1 MELIDT
7 SHHCH
12 YCQYA
17 SFLCDMLP
25 LYLFIVYETLSSFI
39 NTLPPL
45 FLSSLTEP
53 SDLLT
58 SYNISFITKGPSDP
72 GRRLP
77 LTTSA
82 GWLGRCPGVQ
92 CSSTH
97 SIDKTTLHILALS
110 SKLSPTQS
118 VLLVSPKMFPKKY
131 LPEDRLR
138 QKICQSSPEL
148 RALAAKLEQVITIFQ
163 DDVLRNSVEIVEVL
177 ISGLHQQ
184 RESCTN
190 R

>member
-1 MELIDT
+1 
-7 SHHCH
+7 
-12 YCQYA
+12 
-17 SFLCDMLP
+17 MLP

-39 NTLPPL
+39 NPLPPL
-45 FLSSLTEP
+45 FLS
-53 SDLLT
+53 LLT
-58 SYNISFITKGPSDP
+58 KPTAEGSTNNISFITKGPSDP

-77 LTTSA
+77 LLPLPVPA
-82 GWLGRCPGVQ
+82 GWAAVQ
-92 CSSTH
+92 VSSAVVL
-97 SIDKTTLHILALS
+97 IVLIKPLRLHILALS

-163 DDVLRNSVEIVEVL
+163 DDDVLRNSVEIVEVL
-177 ISGLHQQ
+177 VSGLHQQ

>member
-1 MELIDT
+1 
-7 SHHCH
+7 
-12 YCQYA
+12 
-17 SFLCDMLP
+17 MLP

-58 SYNISFITKGPSDP
+58 SYNLSFITKGPSDP

-97 SIDKTTLHILALS
+97 SIDKTTLAPYS
-110 SKLSPTQS
+110 GTQ
-118 VLLVSPKMFPKKY
+118 F
-131 LPEDRLR
+131 
-138 QKICQSSPEL
+138 KIVPDT
-148 RALAAKLEQVITIFQ
+148 VW
-163 DDVLRNSVEIVEVL
+163 L
-177 ISGLHQQ
+177 ISFTENVPQEIFARG
-184 RESCTN
+184 
-190 R
+190 

>member
-1 MELIDT
+1 MTQVEGYHL
-7 SHHCH
+7 
-12 YCQYA
+12 
-17 SFLCDMLP
+17 LP
-25 LYLFIVYETLSSFI
+25 V
-39 NTLPPL
+39 P
-45 FLSSLTEP
+45 
-53 SDLLT
+53 
-58 SYNISFITKGPSDP
+58 
-72 GRRLP
+72 
-77 LTTSA
+77 A
-82 GWLGRCPGVQ
+82 GWAAVQ
-92 CSSTH
+92 VSSAVVL
-97 SIDKTTLHILALS
+97 IVLIKPLRLHILALS

-177 ISGLHQQ
+177 VSGLHQQ
-184 RESCTN
+184 RKSCTN